1 MDNKLT
7 YKNWR
12 SSFRTV
18 NSIQKP
24 WFLKAEWLFHS
35 ATIILEKAIEAR
47 NYIGKGNSPKGTI
60 KKGEPY
66 YETILDYSSMQ
77 QALLLIGFS
86 IENLLKGLW
95 IKKHNPDDKIIN
107 NDKINSKIIT
117 HKLSEL
123 ANEIGIEFSQ
133 EEINTL
139 NVFRELIEWKGRYPI
154 PLNVTDYVNSNHE
167 GYSKLLS
174 GFTKT
179 EMPKELNSILEK
191 ISNHK

>member
-1 MDNKLT
+1 LDNKLT